1 MTDQRFSFHQPSSSR
16 FGGLLSIWG
25 PVLLLTAVGFI
36 VAFQFVEPAPPR
48 HLVMATGEPDGA
60 YHRFGLKYREV
71 LARHGIELELL
82 NTAGSIE
89 NLELLRDPDSA
100 VDVALMQGGVGSK
113 DRPAGLNGLASVF
126 YEPIWFF
133 QREEIPVTLDVF
145 EGLRLAIGE
154 PGSGT
159 YYALDHLIENN
170 ELPLT
175 AFEAVNL
182 GGSAAADALLNGQV
196 DVACFVA
203 SIEAPY
209 IQRLLLADGIHLTSF
224 VRAEAY
230 TRRYHF
236 LARGMLPRGTADLGR
251 DIPPT
256 DIQLL
261 APVASLAARESLHPT
276 IVLLLIQAAT
286 EVHSDGGIF
295 ENQGQFPSVYNT
307 TFPINR
313 DARRYIEKGPPW
325 LQRFLPF
332 WIAVAVDR
340 LIILLIP
347 LVTLLFPLFK
357 IAPPTYRWRI
367 RSRIYTHYKYLF
379 DVETA
384 LLQEPSLEAMDDCL
398 VTLGKIEDELG
409 EISVP
414 LSYADQMYQLRM
426 HVRFVKQRVNQARE
440 KLLNPD

>member
-1 MTDQRFSFHQPSSSR
+1 MTKKERKSESPSSAR
-16 FGGLLSIWG
+16 FGDLLSIWG
-25 PVLLLTAVGFI
+25 PVLLLTAVGFV
-36 VAFQFVEPAPPR
+36 VAFQFIEPAPPR
-48 HLVMATGEPDGA
+48 HLVMAAGA
-60 YHRFGLKYREV
+60 TDSAYYRFGLKYREV
-71 LARHGIELELL
+71 LARHGIELELRT
-82 NTAGSIE
+82 TAGSIE
-89 NLELLRDPDSA
+89 NLELLRDPESG
-100 VDVALMQGGVGSK
+100 VDVALMQGGVGFK
-113 DRPAGLNGLASVF
+113 DSPAGLNGLASLF
-126 YEPIWFF
+126 YEPMWFF
-133 QREEIPVTLDVF
+133 QREEMPMTVHDF

-159 YYALDHLIENN
+159 HYALNHLIENN
-170 ELPLT
+170 ELPLA
-175 AFEAVNL
+175 AFEAVEL

-196 DVACFVA
+196 DVSCFVA
-203 SIEAPY
+203 AIEAPY
-209 IQRLLLADGIHLTSF
+209 IQRLLLADGIHVTSF

-230 TRRYHF
+230 IRRYHF
-236 LARGMLPRGTADLGR
+236 LAKVELPRGTADLRR

-256 DIQLL
+256 DIKML
-261 APVASLAARESLHPT
+261 APVASLTARETLHPT
-276 IVLLLIQAAT
+276 IVVLLVQAAT
-286 EVHSDGGIF
+286 EVHSNGGIF
-295 ENQGQFPSVYNT
+295 ENERQFPSVYNT

-313 DARRYIEKGPPW
+313 DARRYIEKGPPL

-347 LVTLLFPLFK
+347 LATLLFPLFK

-367 RSRIYTHYKYLF
+367 RSRIYTQYKYLF

-384 LLQEPSLEAMDDCL
+384 LLQEPSLERLDDCL
-398 VTLGKIEDELG
+398 VTMGKIEDELG